1 MKFAPRRPPAA
12 LKLLAAVAPL
22 IVWATLTGCGGS
34 APPPPSDSADR
45 PANDAGS
52 PDTGAAAA
60 TAPPAAGLAPFTDPA
75 GRKWLNKTIPYDA
88 FATAPRSPGGTGSGT
103 TVAAATPRRG
113 AGLLSGIGAGSP
125 TTGSSMTGT
134 PAPTAGMGSRGA
146 MPTVGMGAGMGGGA
160 VGEEEEEDMSGWGA
174 VISAEDLRDEIKR
187 SRNVMAAA
195 VGTVA
200 AFNRM
205 REELPGEAATLAA
218 MAQITADHPGRVPWK
233 DYADAVRTLA
243 VRVGE
248 ASSSRGRSARDEA
261 RASFDPLDS
270 ILGGNPPPD
279 NAVAEFDR
287 VLDADRATLMHRME
301 TALKY
306 LQQEAPDAAAMA
318 DNGGDLARQ
327 AAVLGAL
334 SRFTAHEAYDNA
346 SEADY
351 QQWANDLT
359 AAARD
364 AAAAARETKDYTA
377 YRAAVDR
384 AAATCSACHRAYRF

>member
-1 MKFAPRRPPAA
+1 MKCAPRRPPAA
-12 LKLLAAVAPL
+12 CRSLAAVAPL

-34 APPPPSDSADR
+34 APPPPSDTADR

-52 PDTGAAAA
+52 SNTGAAPA
-60 TAPPAAGLAPFTDPA
+60 TAPPAAGLAPFPDPA
-75 GRKWLNKTIPYDA
+75 GRKWLTKTIPYDA
-88 FATAPRSPGGTGSGT
+88 FATAPRSPGGTGPSDT
-103 TVAAATPRRG
+103 IAAATSRRG
-113 AGLLSGIGAGSP
+113 AGLLSGVGAGSP
-125 TTGSSMTGT
+125 MSGS
-134 PAPTAGMGSRGA
+134 PAPITAGTGSRGA
-146 MPTVGMGAGMGGGA
+146 LPTVGMGAGMGGGGVA
-160 VGEEEEEDMSGWGA
+160 EEEGEDVSGWGA

-205 REELPGEAATLAA
+205 QEELPGEAATLAA

-306 LQQEAPDAAAMA
+306 LQQEAPDAATMA

-346 SEADY
+346 AEADY

-364 AAAAARETKDYTA
+364 AGAAARETKDYAA

-384 AAATCSACHRAYRF
+384 AAATCAACHGAYRF